1 MSHTHVFTPFSEQDL
16 LPQEEKLEIVKKG
29 KKFSIGIPKETCLNE
44 RRTCI
49 TPDAVQVLVANGHH
63 IIVETG
69 TGAGSFFTDLQYSDS
84 GAKIVQSPQEAFEQD
99 LVLKINPPTEDE
111 IDMLKP
117 NTYLVSA
124 LQINLRD
131 KEYFKK
137 LGEKKINAIA
147 FEFIADEY
155 KQLSLV
161 RLIGEIAGSI
171 SVLYAAELLA
181 LSNGLMLGGITGVRP
196 TEVVII
202 GAGIVGEF
210 ATKAALGL
218 GASVKVFDNSLSKLR
233 RLHMMVDGRVPTS
246 IIDPKELA
254 KSLKRADVVIG
265 ALAKLSAV
273 PIVTEDMVIGMKK
286 GSVIID
292 VTIDN
297 RNMIE
302 TSEVTDM
309 ENPYI
314 IKHGVIHCGLPNL
327 TSKMP
332 RTTTKAISNFFLSY
346 LLNYDEEGGFENML
360 VHKNEMKQSLYM
372 YKGRHTKKI
381 ICDRFDLTYH
391 DINLL
396 IF

>member
-1 MSHTHVFTPFSEQDL
+1 MSNTHVFTPFSEQDL

>member
-1 MSHTHVFTPFSEQDL
+1 MSTTNIFTPFTEEEL
-16 LPQEEKLEIVKKG
+16 MPKEEKLEVIKKG
-29 KKFSIGIPKETCLNE
+29 KQFSIGIPKETCLHE

-49 TPDAVQVLVANGHH
+49 TPDAVQVLVEHGHE
-63 IIVETG
+63 IIIES
-69 TGAGSFFTDLQYSDS
+69 GAGQGSFFTDLQYSES
-84 GAKIVQSPQEAFEQD
+84 GAKITNDPKEAFGQD
-99 LVLKINPPTEDE
+99 LILKVNPPTEAE
-111 IDMLKP
+111 IEYMKP

-131 KEYFKK
+131 KEYFLK
-137 LGEKKINAIA
+137 LAEKKINAIA
-147 FEFIADEY
+147 FEFIVDEY
-155 KQLSLV
+155 KQLALV
-161 RLIGEIAGSI
+161 RLVGEIAGTVSI
-171 SVLYAAELLA
+171 LYASELLA

-196 TEVVII
+196 TEVVIL

-210 ATKAALGL
+210 ATKAAIGL

-233 RLHMMVDGRVPTS
+233 RLHTLVDSRVPTS
-246 IIDPKELA
+246 IIDPKELSKA
-254 KSLKRADVVIG
+254 LRRADVVIG
-265 ALAKLSAV
+265 ALPRLNMT
-273 PIVTEDMVIGMKK
+273 PIVTEEMVSKMKK

-292 VTIDN
+292 ITIDN
-297 RNMIE
+297 GKVIE
-302 TSEVTDM
+302 TSELTTM
-309 ENPYI
+309 EEPYV

-346 LLNYDEEGGFENML
+346 ILNYDEEGGFENML
-360 VHKNEMKQSLYM
+360 IRKNEMKQSLYM

-381 ICDRFDLTYH
+381 ICDRFGLTYH

>member
-1 MSHTHVFTPFSEQDL
+1 MSTNVFTPFSETEL
-16 LPQEEKLEIVKKG
+16 LPKEEKLEVIRKG
-29 KKFSIGIPKETCLNE
+29 KQFSIGVPKETCLNE

-49 TPDAVQVLVANGHH
+49 TPDAVQVLFASGHQV
-63 IIVETG
+63 IVES
-69 TGAGSFFTDLQYSDS
+69 GAGEGSFFTDLQYSES
-84 GAKIVQSPQEAFEQD
+84 GAKITKNPKEAFEQD
-99 LVLKINPPTEDE
+99 LVLKINPPTNEE
-111 IDMLKP
+111 IKYLKP
-117 NTYLVSA
+117 NSYLISA
-124 LQINLRD
+124 LQINLRE
-131 KEYFKK
+131 KEYFKN
-137 LGEKKINAIA
+137 LSEKKVNAIA
-147 FEFIADEY
+147 FEFIIDEY

-161 RLIGEIAGSI
+161 RLIGEIAGNI

-196 TEVVII
+196 TEVVVL

-265 ALAKLSAV
+265 ALSKISLT
-273 PIVTEDMVIGMKK
+273 PIITQEMVTEMKK

-297 RNMIE
+297 GKVIE
-302 TSEVTDM
+302 TSELTNM
-309 ENPYI
+309 ENSYV

-360 VHKNEMKQSLYM
+360 VRKNEMKQSLYM
-372 YKGRHTKKI
+372 YKGRHTKKQ

>member
-1 MSHTHVFTPFSEQDL
+1 MSSTHVFTPFSEQEL
-16 LPQEEKLEIVKKG
+16 MPHEEKLEVVKKG
-29 KKFSIGIPKETCLNE
+29 KQFGIGIPKETCLNE

-49 TPDAVQVLVANGHH
+49 TPDAVQVLVQNGHE
-63 IIVETG
+63 IVVETG
-69 TGAGSFFTDLQYSDS
+69 AGEGSFFTDLQYSEA
-84 GAKIVQSPQEAFEQD
+84 GARISPDAKEAFSQD
-99 LVLKINPPTEDE
+99 LVLKINPPTSEE
-111 IDMLKP
+111 IEYLK
-117 NTYLVSA
+117 NGAYLISA

-131 KEYFKK
+131 KDYFKQ
-137 LGEKKINAIA
+137 LAEKKVNAIA
-147 FEFIADEY
+147 FEFIVDEY

-161 RLIGEIAGSI
+161 RLIGEIAGNISI
-171 SVLYAAELLA
+171 LYAAELLA

-254 KSLKRADVVIG
+254 KSLRRADVVIG
-265 ALAKLSAV
+265 ALSKISLS
-273 PIVTEDMVIGMKK
+273 PIITEEMVAQMKK

-297 RNMIE
+297 GKVIE
-302 TSEVTDM
+302 TSELTDM
-309 ENPYI
+309 ENPFI

-360 VHKNEMKQSLYM
+360 VRKNEIKQSLYM
-372 YKGRHTKKI
+372 YKGRHTKKL
-381 ICDRFDLTYH
+381 ICDRFNLNYH

>member
-1 MSHTHVFTPFSEQDL
+1 MSHTHVFTPFTEQDL
-16 LPQEEKLEIVKKG
+16 VPQEEKLEIVKKG
-29 KKFSIGIPKETCLNE
+29 KQFSIGIPKETCLNE

-49 TPDAVQVLVANGHH
+49 TPDAVQVLTAHGHK
-63 IIVETG
+63 IIIEK
-69 TGAGSFFTDLQYSDS
+69 GAGEGSFYSDLQYAES
-84 GAKIVQSPQEAFEQD
+84 GAQMTDDPAEAFGQD
-99 LVLKINPPTEDE
+99 LVLKINPPTEEE
-111 IDMLKP
+111 IQLLKP

-124 LQINLRD
+124 LQISLRD
-131 KEYFKK
+131 AGYFKQLAERK
-137 LGEKKINAIA
+137 VNAIA
-147 FEFIADEY
+147 FEFIADDY
-155 KQLSLV
+155 KQLALV
-161 RLIGEIAGSI
+161 RLIGEIAGNI

-181 LSNGLMLGGITGVRP
+181 LSNGMMLGGITGVRP
-196 TEVVII
+196 AEVVVL

-218 GASVKVFDNSLSKLR
+218 GASVRVFDNSLSKLR

-265 ALAKLSAV
+265 ALSKLTHV
-273 PIVTEDMVIGMKK
+273 PVVTDEMVASMKK

-297 RNMIE
+297 SKMIE
-302 TSEVTDM
+302 TSELTDM
-309 ENPYI
+309 ENPYV

-360 VHKNEMKQSLYM
+360 VRNNEMKQSLYM

-381 ICDRFDLTYH
+381 LCDRFNLTYH